1 MFRMMNII
9 GLIYISGIIVN
20 LILML
25 LIYSYFCNNEEHRK
39 IVELEVFG
47 CLIPLSWVTTIL
59 LFFTYR
65 KQIKEML
72 SFKRNDN
79 NTI

>member
-47 CLIPLSWVTTIL
+47 CLIPLSWVTVVL
-59 LFFTYR
+59 LVCSYG
-65 KQIKEML
+65 KQIKEIL

-79 NTI
+79 TTI